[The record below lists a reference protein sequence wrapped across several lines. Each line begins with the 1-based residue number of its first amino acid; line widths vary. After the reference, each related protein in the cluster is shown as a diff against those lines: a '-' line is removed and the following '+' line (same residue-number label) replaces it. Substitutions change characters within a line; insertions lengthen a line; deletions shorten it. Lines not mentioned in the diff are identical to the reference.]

1 MLLLLSPAK
10 TLDYDTPATIEQ
22 YTQPQF
28 KAQAAELVSLLSVQT
43 PAEIAS
49 LMKISDHLAVLN
61 VARFQA
67 WSTRFTTKNSKQ
79 AILTFDGDVY
89 TGLDANS
96 LKEEDLLWGQD
107 HLVILSGL
115 YGMLRPL
122 DLLQAYRL
130 EMGIKLVN
138 GKGKD
143 LYAFWQDLI
152 APELNKR
159 LQQDKTPVIINL
171 ASQEYFK
178 AVDLKQLKA
187 RVVECVFE
195 DFNHKSGKFQI
206 ITFYAKRARG
216 LMARYV
222 IQNRLQTPQALR
234 AFDVDGY
241 AYHEASSSP
250 DRLVFRRTLVGA

>member
-1 MLLLLSPAK
+1 MLLLISPAK
-10 TLDYDTPATIEQ
+10 TLDYDTKTSVEQ

-28 KAQAAELVSLLSVQT
+28 KKQAAELVAIMKEKT
-43 PAEIAS
+43 PAQIAS
-49 LMKISDHLAVLN
+49 LMKISDNLAVLN
-61 VARFQA
+61 AARFQD
-67 WSTRFTTKNSKQ
+67 WSSRFTTKNSKQ

-96 LKEEDLLWGQD
+96 LKEKDLIWAQD

-115 YGMLRPL
+115 YGILRPL

-130 EMGIKLVN
+130 EMGIKLGN
-138 GKGKD
+138 TKGKD
-143 LYAFWQDLI
+143 LYAFWKDLI
-152 APELNKR
+152 TPELNKR
-159 LQQDKTPVIINL
+159 LEQDKTPVIINL

-178 AVDLKQLKA
+178 AVDLNQLKA

-195 DFNHKSGKFQI
+195 DFNHKSGKYQI

-216 LMARYV
+216 LMARYI
-222 IQNRLQTPQALR
+222 IQKRIQTPQGLR
-234 AFDVDGY
+234 SFDVDGY

-250 DRLVFRRTLVGA
+250 ERLVFRRKLTV